1 MDVVLTDCVHVMSNA
16 PLTKATKLVIISS
29 LQRKNEMINICVA
42 CDNENVVVQNDVE
55 FRSDEN
61 FDLLNVFI
69 TNFDVSKNV
78 SVEEG
83 LKEVEQYGIDYY
95 CQLDNW
101 TESVEKYK
109 ELIDDKVGKFYLW
122 SVETDLSL
130 IFVEDSE
137 QLPELSEE
145 FE

>member
-1 MDVVLTDCVHVMSNA
+1 
-16 PLTKATKLVIISS
+16 
-29 LQRKNEMINICVA
+29 MINICVA

>member
-1 MDVVLTDCVHVMSNA
+1 
-16 PLTKATKLVIISS
+16 
-29 LQRKNEMINICVA
+29 MINICVA
-42 CDNENVVVQNDVE
+42 CDNEKVVVQNDVE

-69 TNFDVSKNV
+69 ANFDVSTNV
-78 SVEEG
+78 SIEDG

-101 TESVEKYK
+101 SESVEKYK
-109 ELIDDKVGKFYLW
+109 ELIGDKVGKFYLW